1 MAKIISPKQVV
12 YLIGAGATQAEL
24 NYQSC
29 HVNLLMRDDLGTGLA
44 GVCSRIMKAVRND
57 KQLSWLYEATKS
69 TSQIDIEQ
77 LISLLEELDLEMYR
91 KAADKLRKL
100 YYLDIL
106 GHLMR
111 TRVFNT
117 PKLSMSLF
125 ELHQNEEFKNIE
137 VLTGIISLN
146 HDYLLETACQKIFEG
161 VNLGVDFT
169 SDIFALNRDAPPIIK
184 LFGSFNWKSG
194 ERIKIFKCNLSKP
207 PDRELLWIPPT
218 IAKEARSYPFN
229 KLLGNAHE
237 LLMLKCDILRVI
249 GCSLNQ
255 NDWKVISLLF
265 KTQCIRRDKCF
276 DIELI
281 QGREAGEN
289 TKQRLGYLRNIKT
302 IAELEGSFADYF
314 DQEQEPDN
322 PYEDWLRKTID
333 EKKISED
340 TLGEN
345 LKELYEGTRADS
357 QEL

>member
-1 MAKIISPKQVV
+1 VSKKTTPKKVV
-12 YLIGAGATQAEL
+12 YLFGAGATQAEL
-24 NYQSC
+24 NYQSYDI
-29 HVNLLMRDDLGTGLA
+29 NLLMRDTALL
-44 GVCSRIMKAVRND
+44 GVCSRIMEVVSKD
-57 KQLSWLYEATKS
+57 KQLQWLYEATRS

-77 LISLLEELDLEMYR
+77 LISLLEELNLEMYR
-91 KAADKLRKL
+91 KAADKLREL

-106 GHLMR
+106 RQLMR

-125 ELHQNEEFKNIE
+125 ELHQNEELKNIE

-169 SDIFALNRDAPPIIK
+169 SSVFDFKKEAPPIIK
-184 LFGSFNWKSG
+184 LFGSFNWKIG
-194 ERIKIFKCNLSKP
+194 ERIKIFKCERGKL

-229 KLLGNAHE
+229 KLMGKAYE

-265 KTQCIRRDKCF
+265 KTQCIRGDKCF

-281 QGREAGEN
+281 QGRESGED
-289 TKQRLGYLRNIKT
+289 TKRRLGYLRNVKT
-302 IAELEGSFADYF
+302 IAELEGIFSDYF
-314 DQEQEPDN
+314 DQGQEPEN
-322 PYEDWLRKTID
+322 PYGEWLREAID

-340 TLGEN
+340 TLGKN
-345 LKELYEGTRADS
+345 LKELYYKGIKRNI
-357 QEL
+357 LNL